1 MSNKL
6 LLMVIS
12 ASLLVGGV
20 IGFAI
25 KAALTPQTKVYT
37 PEIKTEL
44 VIKKVP
50 VRVVETK
57 YLDKLKVKTDTIFK
71 IPEFTIT
78 DSLKGNKDSIEF
90 KVIHSID
97 NNYDSVKSRW
107 NISVNSLLK
116 EFIKEKLIVELKEIP
131 VSKPFFTDGW
141 FWSSF
146 VAISLLVLSIIF

>member
-6 LLMVIS
+6 LLIVIL

-20 IGFAI
+20 LGFLI
-25 KAALTPQTKVYT
+25 KAGLTPQTKYLT

-57 YLDKLKVKTDTIFK
+57 YLEKEKLIADTIYKTPVFA
-71 IPEFTIT
+71 IT
-78 DSLKGNKDSIEF
+78 DSLKGNKDSIEY
-90 KVIHSID
+90 KVVHSID
-97 NNYDSVKSRW
+97 GKNDSMKSRW
-107 NISVNSLLK
+107 DISVTSLLK
-116 EFIKEKLIVELKEIP
+116 EFTKEKLIVELKEVP
-131 VSKPFFTDGW
+131 VEKPFFTDGW

-146 VAISLLVLSIIF
+146 AAFTLLVLAIIF